1 MHRATF
7 AAAAWAALCVS
18 AGAATHE
25 EVQARIERDL
35 VAGREIVV
43 HVVVALCDNEHQG
56 IVPVRR
62 QLGNGRDP
70 RSNLYWGALYGV
82 RSYFARNGWRALAVE
97 KPSDARVLERVL
109 FFAEVARG
117 SEQAPVYLIAEAWD
131 GAQIEPAIRT
141 FLEMSAG
148 RAGAVIHFERGGSE
162 RESSAGGTAHLV
174 ALVGHDG
181 LASGARSEAES
192 SEFAI
197 ACRRPRR
204 MKPE

>member
-1 MHRATF
+1 
-7 AAAAWAALCVS
+7 VS

-35 VAGREIVV
+35 AAGREIVV

-56 IVPVRR
+56 IVPVPR

-82 RSYFARNGWRALAVE
+82 RSYLARNGWQALAVE
-97 KPSDARVLERVL
+97 KPSDARVLERAL

-117 SEQAPVYLIAEAWD
+117 SKKAPVYLIAEAWD
-131 GAQIEPAIRT
+131 GAQIEPAIRS

-174 ALVGHDG
+174 ALVGHHG

-192 SEFAI
+192 SEPSGVEQWLLRAMDPPRALI
-197 ACRRPRR
+197 AH
-204 MKPE
+204 PESVS